1 MNPLDFKQCAMPLT
15 SRSFGPGPYRFINRE
30 FLIITYKTDMDAL
43 RRVVP
48 DEFEIPEPIVKYEF
62 IRMAD
67 GYGFGNYTES
77 GQVIPV
83 TYKGEA
89 GGYVHCMFL
98 DNFPATAGGRE
109 IWGFPK
115 KLGTPRLTVENDV
128 LQGTLD
134 HGNVRVATGTMNY
147 KYNPM
152 DQVALMKSLKQP
164 NFMLKAIPHVDN
176 TPRILELV
184 KYYLV
189 DIELKEA
196 WTGAAALHLV
206 PHVAAPVADLP
217 IREVVGGAHFIADLS
232 LSLGEVVHDYLAK

>member
-1 MNPLDFKQCAMPLT
+1 MNPLDFKQCVMPLT
-15 SRSFGPGPYRFINRE
+15 SPSYGPGPYRFINRE
-30 FLIITYKTDMDAL
+30 FFIISYKTDMAAL

-62 IRMAD
+62 IRMSD
-67 GYGFGNYTES
+67 GYSFGNYTES

-83 TYKGEA
+83 TYKGEP

-109 IWGFPK
+109 LWGFPK
-115 KLGTPRLTVENDV
+115 KMGSPVLTVRNDV

-134 HGNVRVATGTMNY
+134 HGDVRVATGTMPY
-147 KYNPM
+147 KYYAM
-152 DQVALMKSLKQP
+152 DKDKLLASLKQP

-184 KYYLV
+184 KYYLI
-189 DIELKEA
+189 DMELKEA
-196 WTGAAALHLV
+196 WSGPAALDLV
-206 PHVAAPVADLP
+206 SHIMAPVAELP
-217 IREVVGGAHFIADLS
+217 IREIIGGTHFIADLT
-232 LSLGEVVHDYLAK
+232 LSMGEVVHDYLAK